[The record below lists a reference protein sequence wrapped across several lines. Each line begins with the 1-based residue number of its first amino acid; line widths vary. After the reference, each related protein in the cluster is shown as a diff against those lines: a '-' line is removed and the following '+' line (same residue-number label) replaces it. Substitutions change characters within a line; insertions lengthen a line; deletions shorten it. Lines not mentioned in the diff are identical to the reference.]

1 MTEKDSMSVEMKMV
15 NVNHIHVDE
24 RYQRKLDTG
33 RLKRL
38 AKAFD
43 QGASKA
49 VSLSL
54 RPDGTMWIYDGNH
67 TLALYKEAGRK
78 YIPAVIIRGTAEEE
92 AGWFVL
98 MNGAGPVKANPSQKQ
113 QAAHFAGDAVAIE
126 AQAILDDFGILIA
139 TGGTGAGQTR
149 AIDFIKTCLKSDKPR
164 LLFAMG
170 MIDRLWQ
177 NEREAWTRTI
187 MRGAWEISGMDLIDR
202 VEAGLKKNKVT
213 PRRVLD
219 VAQGMQ
225 LATGEPG
232 GGMGFVKKAMLA
244 LSQVSV

>member
-1 MTEKDSMSVEMKMV
+1 MSVELKMV
-15 NVNHIHVDE
+15 NVGHIHLDE
-24 RYQRKLDTG
+24 RYQRKLDTR
-33 RLKRL
+33 RLKQM

-54 RPDGTMWIYDGNH
+54 RADGTMWIYDGNH
-67 TLALYKEAGRK
+67 TLALYKDAGRK

-92 AGWFVL
+92 ARWFLL
-98 MNGAGPVKANPSQKQ
+98 MNGSGPVKANPSQKQ
-113 QAAHFAGDAVAIE
+113 QAAYFSGERIAIE

-139 TGGTGAGQTR
+139 GGGTQPGQTR
-149 AIDFIKTCLKSDKPR
+149 SIDFIKTCLKSDKPR
-164 LLFAMG
+164 LLLAMG
-170 MIDRLWQ
+170 MIDRLWRD
-177 NEREAWTRTI
+177 EREAWTRTI
-187 MRGAWEISGMDLIDR
+187 MRGAWEIAGVDLIER

-244 LSQVSV
+244 LSQVSI